1 MREALALTIL
11 NNLAEIEEVAASL
24 AEPGKSGILKGF
36 VPLVKKDPI
45 SALRNI
51 YSSSYRRPSSTCATS
66 LRSECCCPR
75 TEPSNE
81 HSTQEHS
88 ATLRKLLA
96 SNNLGSRSGQRSV
109 RSGFGRA
116 SRAATQHTTTDHA
129 PSASLITREHRP

>member
-51 YSSSYRRPSSTCATS
+51 YSFVQTPVFDLRNPR
-66 LRSECCCPR
+66 RSECRCPR

-116 SRAATQHTTTDHA
+116 SRAATQHPTTDHA